1 MKQKIMDCYDKNDL
15 DDFLIL
21 FKEKCSKLMRTKD
34 DYINKNV
41 SIHNMTMKDTEKI
54 FLHMMKDVE
63 KRKKY
68 IDALFL
74 EEEDIKYLI
83 ACYCLRYGIYK
94 IKSRKILREIS
105 KNTKNSLLQ
114 FSTEFALK
122 EYNLF
127 YKGEFKEED

>member
-1 MKQKIMDCYDKNDL
+1 MKQKIMECYDKNNIDE
-15 DDFLIL
+15 FLIL
-21 FKEKCSKLMRTKD
+21 FKEICSKLMRTKD
-34 DYINKNV
+34 DYLNKSV
-41 SIHNMTMKDTEKI
+41 SIHNMTMKDTQKI
-54 FLHMMKDVE
+54 FIYMMKDVK

-83 ACYCLRYGIYK
+83 ACYCLRYGVYK
-94 IKSRKILREIS
+94 LKSRKILREINKS
-105 KNTKNSLLQ
+105 TKNDLLQ
-114 FSTEFALK
+114 FGTNIALK